1 MKNKKNKTH
10 ACQLFFSRTWDFLNV
25 YLVSQAG
32 KSAATAES
40 YRDSLTVFKN
50 YLTGELGSSI
60 RTFKFSDCTKECIYG
75 YREYLLGKGSQPS
88 TVNVRVAAIRSYL
101 NYAADMDVS
110 VQSIALA
117 ISQISPCKTITREKP
132 VLTEDA
138 LAALLAA
145 PPNTRTGIRDRTILI
160 LLYNTAVRISELL
173 NVRLCDIASDKRY
186 PCIFIT
192 GKGNKERTIQ
202 LTDEAVGHLNE
213 YLRVY
218 HGDSPKDAYLFST
231 TIKGITDRMSV
242 GNVQRIIKKYAAQ
255 VRTEGIVLP
264 ESVHCHM
271 FRRTRATN
279 LYQDGV
285 AIELVST
292 VLGHARME
300 TTKNY
305 YAKASVEQLRDVL
318 ESVPTPV
325 EKEKPL
331 WAGNEDEMARRCGLR

>member
-1 MKNKKNKTH
+1 MKNKKNKTPTD
-10 ACQLFFSRTWDFLNV
+10 QLFFSKTWNFLNV

-32 KSAATAES
+32 RSPATAES
-40 YRDSLTVFKN
+40 YRDSLTMFKN
-50 YLTGELGSSI
+50 YLTGELGNSI
-60 RTFKFSDCTKECIYG
+60 STFKFSDCTKECIYG

-117 ISQISPCKTITREKP
+117 ISQISPCKTMAKEKP
-132 VLTEDA
+132 ILTKDA

-145 PPNTRTGIRDRTILI
+145 PPHTRIGIRDRAILV
-160 LLYNTAVRISELL
+160 LLYDTAVRISELL
-173 NVRLCDIASDKRY
+173 NVRLRDIALDKRY
-186 PCIFIT
+186 PYIFIT

-202 LTDEAVGHLNE
+202 LTDKAAGHLKE

-218 HGDSPKDAYLFST
+218 HGASPKDTYLFST
-231 TIKGITDRMSV
+231 TIKGVTDRMSV

-255 VRTEGIVLP
+255 VSAEGVVLP

-292 VLGHARME
+292 VLGHARTE

-318 ESVPTPV
+318 ESVPTPA
-325 EKEKPL
+325 EKEEPL
-331 WAGNEDEMARRCGLR
+331 WTGNEDEMARRCGLR